1 MHDLFDLSLLEKIGL
16 YFIIALL
23 FIIVLKYWITSKV
36 NSYKHNK
43 RIKRGY
49 KGEQEAERFLQK
61 NGFSIISKQEE
72 HSYTIYENQ
81 NPVAIKLVTDY
92 VAEKDGMV
100 YIVEVKTGSSAPSI
114 NNSST
119 RRQILE
125 YYHALQCDGV
135 ILLDMEDK
143 VFKYIDFGDIKI
155 QKKYPLYFILTL
167 IVAVLGIFF
176 TSILL
181 KIAVCM
187 VLLLSVFFYVRK

>member
-1 MHDLFDLSLLEKIGL
+1 MHDLFNISFLEKIGL

-72 HSYTIYENQ
+72 HSYIIYENQ
-81 NPVAIKLVTDY
+81 QPVSIKLVTDY
-92 VAEKDGMV
+92 IAEKDGLL
-100 YIVEVKTGSSAPSI
+100 YIVEVKTGNSAPSI

-143 VFKYIDFGDIKI
+143 VLKYIDFGNVKV
-155 QKKYPLYFILTL
+155 QKKYSLYFILIL
-167 IVAVLGIFF
+167 VVAVLGIFF
-176 TSILL
+176 TSILI

-187 VLLLSVFFYVRK
+187 ILLFLTFFYVRK